1 MNNQKSYH
9 TLACS
14 QHETQ
19 CFSFCELSYDWL
31 TQYWS
36 DVYHSKEFNDHQSF
50 ESVSE
55 LHDSSITY
63 ALLLMIAIQSFAQ
76 SQNQ

>member
-19 CFSFCELSYDWL
+19 CFSFCKLSYDQSTEYWL
-31 TQYWS
+31 DAYQN
-36 DVYHSKEFNDHQSF
+36 KEFNDHWSF

-63 ALLLMIAIQSFAQ
+63 ALLLMIAI
-76 SQNQ
+76 